1 MRRWCLVALA
11 AALGACATASEPV
24 PEAAEPATAR
34 VLVMTA
40 MPIELEPLL
49 AAADVGKTVTLNGRT
64 HHLGSLEGVPVVL
77 TSFGISMVNASMGAQ
92 VALSEFE
99 ISAIIVSGIAGGA
112 SPEIR
117 IGDVSVPA
125 RWSQYQEHVFTD
137 ASRTG
142 WRRGWRNEEL
152 GSFGMMYPQRVWAT
166 RPEGAADAEHL
177 KLWFDVDPELL
188 AGVESVSETL
198 ALKRCN
204 EAGDCVEH
212 EPTVLVGGNGV
223 SGPTFVDDADYRDWV
238 WEAFEPDAFDMET
251 AAIGHVAY
259 ANGVPFIGIRS
270 ISDMAGANPKENR
283 VESFAPIASGNAA
296 AVTRALL
303 RTLATGR

>member
-1 MRRWCLVALA
+1 
-11 AALGACATASEPV
+11 
-24 PEAAEPATAR
+24 
-34 VLVMTA
+34 MTA

-49 AAADVGKTVTLNGRT
+49 AAAEVRETVTLNGRT
-64 HHLGSLEGVPVVL
+64 HHLGTLEGVPVIL

-92 VALSEFE
+92 VALSEFD
-99 ISAIIVSGIAGGA
+99 ISAIVVSGIAGGA

-137 ASRTG
+137 SSRTG

-166 RPEGAADAEHL
+166 RPEGTPDDEHL
-177 KLWFDVDPELL
+177 KLWFDADPDLL
-188 AGVESVSETL
+188 AGVQSAAGEL
-198 ALKRCN
+198 ALERCN
-204 EAGDCVEH
+204 GSGDCVEYD
-212 EPTVLVGGNGV
+212 PAVLVGGNGV
-223 SGPTFVDDADYRDWV
+223 SGPTFVDDAAYRDWV
-238 WEAFEPDAFDMET
+238 WETFEPDAFDMET

-283 VESFAPIASGNAA
+283 VESFAPIAARNAA
-296 AVTRALL
+296 AVARALL
-303 RTLATGR
+303 RTLPQAP